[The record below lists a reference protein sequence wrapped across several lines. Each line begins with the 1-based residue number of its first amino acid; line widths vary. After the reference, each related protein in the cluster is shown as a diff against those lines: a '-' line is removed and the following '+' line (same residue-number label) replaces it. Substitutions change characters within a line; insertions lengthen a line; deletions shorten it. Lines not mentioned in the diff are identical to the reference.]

1 LTTVDS
7 EELIVDSKNTFC
19 NKKSKIRNDQL
30 SNINSPLSTLFGIY
44 IHVPFC
50 VRKCSYCSFYSVA
63 GQSKWFDRYVNAVHA
78 QIKRAA
84 QSRWSRNRQVESIF
98 FGGGTPTV
106 LDPEQLVFLLQVC
119 WLRFGC
125 QHEEIETSIEVN
137 PATIDYEGLV
147 RLRRGGFNRIS
158 IGVQSLNDRELKRL
172 GRLHTADDALHTVAM
187 AREAGFTDLS
197 MDLMYGL
204 PGQDVAGWSQ
214 TLDHALAVAPDHLSI
229 YELTLEQG
237 TPFFA
242 QAGQGE
248 LDLPDEDEVLAML
261 DHTSRIMER
270 ADFQRYEISNYARL
284 GHECRHNVNYWNN
297 GSYLGFGPGAVTCK
311 SGRRITALAD
321 VEQFCKRIQAGQS
334 VGVDEE
340 ELTSEERFRETVIM
354 GLRMTCGVS
363 LNDLEKRFGIKLITY
378 YGATLDQLVRQQLL
392 EVHQGRLR
400 LTDRGLLLANSVMA
414 ELV

>member
-1 LTTVDS
+1 M
-7 EELIVDSKNTFC
+7 DSKKNIC
-19 NKKSKIRNDQL
+19 KKKTEIRNDPL
-30 SNINSPLSTLFGIY
+30 STLNSPLSTKFGIY

-63 GQSKWFDRYVNAVHA
+63 GQDKWFDQYVNAVHA
-78 QIKRAA
+78 QIKQAA
-84 QSRWSRNRQVESIF
+84 QSRWIGDRQVESIF

-106 LDPEQLVFLLQVC
+106 LDPEQLVFLLQQC
-119 WLRFGC
+119 GLRFDC
-125 QHEEIETSIEVN
+125 QHEDIETSIEVN
-137 PATIDYEGLV
+137 PATIDYDGLV

-158 IGVQSLNDRELKRL
+158 IGVQSLHDRELKRL

-204 PGQDVAGWSQ
+204 PGQDVAAWQQ
-214 TLDHALAVAPDHLSI
+214 TLDRALAVSPDHLSI

-237 TPFFA
+237 TPFFVR
-242 QAGQGE
+242 AGQGE
-248 LDLPDEDEVLAML
+248 LDIPDEDEVLAML
-261 DHTSRIMER
+261 DHTCRIMER
-270 ADFQRYEISNYARL
+270 ADFQRYEISNYARP

-311 SGRRITALAD
+311 SGRRMTALAD
-321 VEQFCKRIQAGQS
+321 IEQFCGRIQAGQP
-334 VGVDEE
+334 VGIDEE
-340 ELTSEERFRETVIM
+340 ELTPEERFRETVIM
-354 GLRMTCGVS
+354 GLRMIRGVN
-363 LNDLEKRFGIKLITY
+363 LNALEKRFGIDLITY
-378 YGATLDQLVRQQLL
+378 YGATLDRLMRQQLL

-400 LTDRGLLLANSVMA
+400 LTERGLLLANTVMA

>member
-1 LTTVDS
+1 M
-7 EELIVDSKNTFC
+7 DSKKTFC
-19 NKKSKIRNDQL
+19 KNKSEIRNDQL
-30 SNINSPLSTLFGIY
+30 STLNSPLSTLFGIY

-50 VRKCSYCSFYSVA
+50 VWKCSYCSFYSVA
-63 GQSKWFDRYVNAVHA
+63 GHNKWFDQYVSAVHA
-78 QIKRAA
+78 QIKQAA
-84 QSRWSRNRQVESIF
+84 QSRWSRGRQVESIF

-106 LDPEQLVFLLQVC
+106 LDPEQLVFLLQQC
-119 WLRFGC
+119 GLRFDC
-125 QHEEIETSIEVN
+125 QHQEIETSIEVN
-137 PATIDYEGLV
+137 PATIDLDGLV

-158 IGVQSLNDRELKRL
+158 IGVQSLHDRELKCL

-187 AREAGFTDLS
+187 AREAGFVDLS

-204 PGQDVAGWSQ
+204 PGQDVTAWQQ
-214 TLDHALAVAPDHLSI
+214 TLDQALAVAPDHLSI

-242 QAGQGE
+242 RAGQGE

-261 DHTSRIMER
+261 DHTCRIMER
-270 ADFQRYEISNYARL
+270 ADFQRYEISNYARP

-311 SGRRITALAD
+311 SGRRMKALAD
-321 VEQFCKRIQAGQS
+321 VEQFCKCMQSGQP
-334 VGVDEE
+334 VCVDEE
-340 ELTSEERFRETVIM
+340 ELSPEERFRETVIM
-354 GLRMTCGVS
+354 GLRMTCGIS
-363 LNDLEKRFGIKLITY
+363 LNALEKRFAINLITY
-378 YGATLDQLVRQQLL
+378 YGATLDQLMRQQLL

-400 LTDRGLLLANSVMA
+400 LTERGLLLANTVMA

>member
-1 LTTVDS
+1 M
-7 EELIVDSKNTFC
+7 DSKKTFC
-19 NKKSKIRNDQL
+19 KKKSKIRDDTL
-30 SNINSPLSTLFGIY
+30 STVNSPLSTLFGIY

-63 GQSKWFDRYVNAVHA
+63 GQDKWFDQFVAAVHA
-78 QIKRAA
+78 QIKQAA
-84 QSRWSRNRQVESIF
+84 QSKWSRERQVESIF

-106 LDPEQLVFLLQVC
+106 LDPEQLVFLLQQC
-119 WLRFGC
+119 GLRFGY
-125 QHEEIETSIEVN
+125 QHQEIETSIEVN
-137 PATIDYEGLV
+137 PATIDYDGLV

-158 IGVQSLNDRELKRL
+158 IGVQSLHDRELKRL

-204 PGQDVAGWSQ
+204 PGQHVAAWQQ
-214 TLDHALAVAPDHLSI
+214 TLDQALAVAPDHLSI

-242 QAGQGE
+242 RAGQGE

-270 ADFQRYEISNYARL
+270 ADFQRYEISNYARP

-311 SGRRITALAD
+311 SGLRMTALAD
-321 VEQFCKRIQAGQS
+321 VEQFCMRMQAGLP
-334 VGVDEE
+334 VYADEE
-340 ELTSEERFRETVIM
+340 ELNPEERFRETVIM
-354 GLRMTCGVS
+354 GLRMIRGIS
-363 LNDLEKRFGIKLITY
+363 LNALEKRFAINLITY
-378 YGATLDQLVRQQLL
+378 YGATLEQLMRQQLL
-392 EVHQGRLR
+392 EIHQGRLR
-400 LTDRGLLLANSVMA
+400 LTKRGLLLANTVMA

>member
-1 LTTVDS
+1 M
-7 EELIVDSKNTFC
+7 DSKKTFC
-19 NKKSKIRNDQL
+19 TKKTEICNDPL
-30 SNINSPLSTLFGIY
+30 STLNSPLSTKFGIY

-63 GQSKWFDRYVNAVHA
+63 GQGKWFDQYVIAVHA
-78 QIKRAA
+78 QIKQAA
-84 QSRWSRNRQVESIF
+84 QSKWSRERQVESIF

-106 LDPEQLVFLLQVC
+106 LDPEQLVFLLQQC
-119 WLRFGC
+119 GLRFGY
-125 QHEEIETSIEVN
+125 QHQEIETSIEVN
-137 PATIDYEGLV
+137 PATIDYDGLV

-158 IGVQSLNDRELKRL
+158 IGVQSLHDRELKRL
-172 GRLHTADDALHTVAM
+172 GRLHTADDALHTVSM

-204 PGQDVAGWSQ
+204 PGQDVTAWQQ
-214 TLDHALAVAPDHLSI
+214 TLDQALAVAPDHLSI

-242 QAGQGE
+242 RAGQGE

-270 ADFQRYEISNYARL
+270 ADFQRYEISNYARP

-311 SGRRITALAD
+311 SGRRMTALAD
-321 VEQFCKRIQAGQS
+321 VEQFCTRMQAGQP
-334 VGVDEE
+334 VCVDEE
-340 ELTSEERFRETVIM
+340 ELSMEERFRETVIM
-354 GLRMTCGVS
+354 GLRMIRGIS
-363 LNDLEKRFGIKLITY
+363 LNALEKRFGIDLITY
-378 YGATLDQLVRQQLL
+378 YGATLGRLVRQQLL
-392 EVHQGRLR
+392 EIHQGRLR
-400 LTDRGLLLANSVMA
+400 LTERGLLLANTVMA

>member
-1 LTTVDS
+1 MSVPTSVRILAEPRSLTGGRETG
-7 EELIVDSKNTFC
+7 TY
-19 NKKSKIRNDQL
+19 
-30 SNINSPLSTLFGIY
+30 GIY

-50 VRKCSYCSFYSVA
+50 VRKCSYCSFYSVV
-63 GQSKWFDRYVNAVHA
+63 GQDKWFDQYVNAVYS
-78 QIKRAA
+78 QIKQAA
-84 QSRWSRNRQVESIF
+84 QSRWSRERQVESIF

-106 LDPEQLVFLLQVC
+106 LDPEQLVFLLQQC
-119 WLRFGC
+119 GLGFGC
-125 QHEEIETSIEVN
+125 LHQEIEASIEVN
-137 PATIDYEGLV
+137 PATIDHEGLV
-147 RLRRGGFNRIS
+147 RLRRGGFKRIS
-158 IGVQSLNDRELKRL
+158 IGVQSLNDRELKLL

-197 MDLMYGL
+197 LDLMYGL
-204 PGQDVAGWSQ
+204 PGQDVAGWQQ
-214 TLDHALAVAPDHLSI
+214 TLDQALVVAPDHLSI

-261 DHTSRIMER
+261 NHTSRTIKSTNLH
-270 ADFQRYEISNYARL
+270 RYEISNYARP

-311 SGRRITALAD
+311 SGRRMTAPAD
-321 VEQFCKRIQAGQS
+321 VEQFCERIQEGQP
-334 VGVDEE
+334 VLVDEE
-340 ELTSEERFRETVIM
+340 ELTPEERFRETVIM

-363 LNDLEKRFGIKLITY
+363 LNDLEKRFGINLITY
-378 YGATLDQLVRQQLL
+378 YGATLDQLIMQQLL
-392 EVHQGRLR
+392 EIHQGRLR
-400 LTDRGLLLANSVMA
+400 LSERGLLLANTVMA